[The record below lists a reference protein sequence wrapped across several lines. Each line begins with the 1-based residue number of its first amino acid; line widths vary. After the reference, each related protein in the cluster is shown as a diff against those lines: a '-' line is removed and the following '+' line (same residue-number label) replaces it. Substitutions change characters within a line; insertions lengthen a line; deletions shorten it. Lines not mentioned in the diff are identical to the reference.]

1 MTAARTIARTIRG
14 WIRTVPLEG
23 LIGRSRGAPMRA
35 VAVVVMVGALVAGC
49 TDLDVGPTRRPS
61 TGGSDVI
68 VVGVS
73 GAFAENQIV
82 AEMYAQVLEHAG
94 YTVER
99 LLELRSRE
107 SSQNALEAGV
117 IDVKPEYLSSLLL
130 FLDPNAEASADAAD
144 VARQT
149 VELLRSEGLALLTP
163 SAAQDTNQFVAN
175 AETAQRFDLTTMS
188 SLAPVAGQLT
198 FGGPPEC
205 PQRPFCL
212 PGLNEVYGIL
222 FDDFTPLDAGGPLTV
237 DALKADEVQIGL
249 LFSTDPSI
257 GQNGFVPLADDRH
270 LQDAENITPLIRSDK
285 LNAEVR
291 ALLDA
296 VSARLS
302 TEKVTE
308 LVGKVVIEGQGV
320 ADVANGFLTANGLL

>member
-1 MTAARTIARTIRG
+1 MTARRKIARRF
-14 WIRTVPLEG
+14 RDG
-23 LIGRSRGAPMRA
+23 LMRVA
-35 VAVVVMVGALVAGC
+35 AVVVVVGTLVAGC
-49 TDLDVGPTRRPS
+49 TDSDAGGMRRPS
-61 TGGSDVI
+61 SVGTDVI

-99 LLELRSRE
+99 QLELRSRE
-107 SSQNALEAGV
+107 VSQNALESGA

-130 FLDPNAEASADAAD
+130 FLDPNADASADAPD
-144 VARQT
+144 VARQAFG
-149 VELLRSEGLALLTP
+149 LLRSEGLTLLAP
-163 SAAQDTNQFVAN
+163 SAAEDTNQFVAN

-212 PGLNEVYGIL
+212 PGMHEVYGVL

-257 GQNGFVPLADDRH
+257 GQNGFVPLEDDRR
-270 LQDAENITPLIRSDK
+270 LQNAENITPVIRSDK
-285 LNAEVR
+285 LNDEIR

-302 TEKVTE
+302 TEEVTE
-308 LVGKVVIEGQGV
+308 LVGEVVIDGRDV
-320 ADVANGFLTANGLL
+320 AAVANGFLIANDLL

>member
-1 MTAARTIARTIRG
+1 MTVRRMIARTIRG
-14 WIRTVPLEG
+14 WIRTLPLEG
-23 LIGRSRGAPMRA
+23 AIGRFHRGLKRAAP
-35 VAVVVMVGALVAGC
+35 VVMVGTLVAGC
-49 TDLDVGPTRRPS
+49 TDSDAVLTRRPS
-61 TGGSDVI
+61 AGGSDVI

-99 LLELRSRE
+99 QLDLRSRE
-107 SSQNALEAGV
+107 VSQNALEAGF

-130 FLDPNAEASADAAD
+130 FLDPNADASADAPD

-149 VELLRSEGLALLTP
+149 GELLRSEGLTLLTP

-175 AETAQRFDLTTMS
+175 AETAQRFDLTSMS

-212 PGLNEVYGIL
+212 PGLHEVYGIL
-222 FDDFTPLDAGGPLTV
+222 FDDFSPLDAGGPLTV
-237 DALKADEVQIGL
+237 DALRRDSVQVGL

-257 GQNGFVPLADDRH
+257 ERNGFVPLVDDRH
-270 LQDAENITPLIRSDK
+270 LQNAENITPLIRSEK
-285 LNAEVR
+285 LNGEVR

-302 TEKVTE
+302 TGKVTR
-308 LVGKVVIEGQGV
+308 LVGQVVIDGQ
-320 ADVANGFLTANGLL
+320 DVAAVATGFLTANGLL